1 MKPLGNRILVQ
12 PDEVASETDTGLI
25 IPDTSMETPKTG
37 LVLEVGPDVKTI
49 KSGDRV
55 AFSEHAG
62 SKVKIDGE
70 VVFFIREADASFIIS

>member
-70 VVFFIREADASFIIS
+70 VVFFIREADASFII

>member
-12 PDEVASETDTGLI
+12 PDEVASETETGLI

-37 LVLEVGPDVKTI
+37 LVLEVGPEVKTI

-62 SKVKIDGE
+62 SKVKINGE
-70 VVFFIREADASFIIS
+70 VVFFIREADASFII

>member
-12 PDEVASETDTGLI
+12 PDEVASETETGLI

-70 VVFFIREADASFIIS
+70 VVFFIREADASFII

>member
-12 PDEVASETDTGLI
+12 PDEVASETETGLI

-37 LVLEVGPDVKTI
+37 LVLEVGPEVKTI

-70 VVFFIREADASFIIS
+70 VVFFIREADASFII